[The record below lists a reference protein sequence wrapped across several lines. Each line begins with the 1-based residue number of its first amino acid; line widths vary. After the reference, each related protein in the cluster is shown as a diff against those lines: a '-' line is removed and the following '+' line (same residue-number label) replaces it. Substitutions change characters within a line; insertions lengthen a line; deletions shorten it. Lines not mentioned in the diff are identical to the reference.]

1 MFDSLKVGLLIER
14 SNQRNF
20 AILIA
25 VLIIVFGFIFYIKAQ
40 SVGNQIF
47 EKKGDYNSTQAILSQ
62 FPVKDASETG
72 DGSELFK
79 NLTEQ
84 KRSIALQIASLTMDK
99 QNLYYE
105 ASLHLAELRQK
116 AFNIEGYEDISEL
129 LPSKIQNSFDYLYF
143 EKMKEGGKDTIPNLL
158 QYIPFLLFFFS
169 NVGAGWYIFVSFHT
183 SSILIAD
190 FEHTSLIQG
199 FPVRFDYY
207 ILSKCIISFLPII
220 ASILLIFICATP
232 LWILNGFG
240 DLSEPVGIY
249 LGNVKLISAL
259 QYIAMSIGYMILI
272 SIFIMLL
279 SIILNVLLKNLY
291 LTLFVHFILFF
302 LPKIFPALISLFPY
316 NPFNFMN
323 FNNILRGFSTELIKP
338 IDITINLGLIFL
350 VISIIFM
357 LFVIKT
363 FFSIGKISRG

>member
-129 LPSKIQNSFDYLYF
+129 LPSKIQNSLDYLYF
-143 EKMKEGGKDTIPNLL
+143 EKMKEVGKDTIPNLL

-169 NVGAGWYIFVSFHT
+169 NVGPGWYIFVSFHT
-183 SSILIAD
+183 SSILIDD

-220 ASILLIFICATP
+220 ASIPLIFICATP

-240 DLSEPVGIY
+240 DLSTCRHLFRKRSINFRTSIY
-249 LGNVKLISAL
+249 RNEYRLYDFDFNFYYAAVHYLKRLIKKF
-259 QYIAMSIGYMILI
+259 
-272 SIFIMLL
+272 IFNTICPF
-279 SIILNVLLKNLY
+279 Y
-291 LTLFVHFILFF
+291 FILFTDN
-302 LPKIFPALISLFPY
+302 FP
-316 NPFNFMN
+316 
-323 FNNILRGFSTELIKP
+323 STY
-338 IDITINLGLIFL
+338 
-350 VISIIFM
+350 
-357 LFVIKT
+357 
-363 FFSIGKISRG
+363 